1 MSEITSKHSMFQSF
15 QDGFRVACV
24 ELRSLD
30 KIRQKLYSTMSES
43 DSKLDLKRLKMEYLW
58 LYRAGF
64 ANTCISTS
72 RNESYIT
79 QLIG

>member
-43 DSKLDLKRLKMEYLW
+43 DSKLDLEKAKNGIPLVVSGWICKYLHQYLKE
-58 LYRAGF
+58 
-64 ANTCISTS
+64 
-72 RNESYIT
+72 
-79 QLIG
+79 